1 MAAVKAATQRALEPL
16 TGQCADE
23 RPPACG
29 LPDDNARALPKWP
42 PACGLPLDNA
52 ENSDLTEECEGSSVE
67 FFGLRIRLTSS
78 SPFAPLLKGNCGT
91 AFHSHGGESC
101 ADGTVIVQRIIGL
114 WGMEGERH

>member
-1 MAAVKAATQRALEPL
+1 MAAVKAATQRAVEPL

-52 ENSDLTEECEGSSVE
+52 ENPDLMEECGRRSVE
-67 FFGLRIRLTSS
+67 FFGLVL
-78 SPFAPLLKGNCGT
+78 ALC
-91 AFHSHGGESC
+91 
-101 ADGTVIVQRIIGL
+101 IVA
-114 WGMEGERH
+114 